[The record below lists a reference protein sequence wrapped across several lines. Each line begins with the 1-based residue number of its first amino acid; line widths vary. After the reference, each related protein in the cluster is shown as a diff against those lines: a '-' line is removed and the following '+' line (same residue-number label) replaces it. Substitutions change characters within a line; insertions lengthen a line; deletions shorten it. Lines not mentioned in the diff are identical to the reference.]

1 MKPFDISKFRRGI
14 SKSIES
20 LSIGFHDPDTWI
32 STGNFCLNYLIS
44 GKFETGVPL
53 GKVTLIAGAPGA
65 GKSLIA
71 AGSLARDAQE
81 KGIFVILIDSE
92 NALDEKWLQ
101 ALGVDTSEEKLLKLN
116 MAMIN
121 DVAKVITDFIKEY
134 RETPI
139 EDRPKVL
146 FVVDSLGMLLSPTQI
161 EQFSDGDLKGDM
173 GIKAKQLKALIT
185 NCVNMFGDLNIGM
198 VCTNHV
204 YSSQDKYTDDIISG
218 GSGAL
223 YASSIIVSMT
233 PYKLKEDEEG
243 NKITEVRGIRSK
255 CKVVKTRYNKP
266 FEAVEVFIPYDT
278 GIDKYSGLFELF
290 EKEKRII
297 KEGNRYAYTD
307 SLGTVHKHWRKEYL
321 TNKDG
326 ILDLIMSEFNINK
339 IPIPQQTTI
348 LDSEE

>member
-1 MKPFDISKFRRGI
+1 MGKPIDLSKFRKGI
-14 SKSIES
+14 TKSIDG
-20 LSIGFHDPDTWI
+20 LSIGFHDPTDWI

-44 GKFETGVPL
+44 GKFNAGVPL

-71 AGSLARDAQE
+71 AGSLVKDAQE

-92 NALDEKWLQ
+92 NALDEKWLH

-134 RETPI
+134 RETPL
-139 EDRPKVL
+139 EDRAKVL

-161 EQFSDGDLKGDM
+161 EQFSNGDLKGDM

-218 GSGAL
+218 GSGSL

-233 PYKLKEDEEG
+233 PFKLKEDEEG
-243 NKITEVRGIRSK
+243 NKTTEVRGIRSK
-255 CKVVKTRYNKP
+255 CKVVKSRYNKP
-266 FEAVEVFIPYDT
+266 FEAVEVFIPYNT
-278 GIDKYSGLFELF
+278 GIDKYSGLFDLF
-290 EKEKRII
+290 EKEKKII
-297 KEGNRYAYTD
+297 KEGNRYVYVD
-307 SLGTVHKHWRKEYL
+307 KEGTEHKYWRKDYL
-321 TNKDG
+321 ANHNK
-326 ILDLIMSEFNINK
+326 ILDLIMQETEAVN
-339 IPIPQQTTI
+339 
-348 LDSEE
+348 